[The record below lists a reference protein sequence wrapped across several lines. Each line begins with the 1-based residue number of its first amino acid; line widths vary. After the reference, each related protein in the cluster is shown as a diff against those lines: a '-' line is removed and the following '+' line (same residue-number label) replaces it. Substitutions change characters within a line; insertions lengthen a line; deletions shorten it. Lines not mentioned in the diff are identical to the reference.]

1 MKKILVVIDMQNDFI
16 TGSLGSPLTQAV
28 VPNVVK
34 KCQEYKDNGDM
45 IFYTHDTHYD
55 DYLNTLEGK
64 KLPVEHC
71 IAGEQGW
78 DIIPEIDSA
87 LSNAF
92 SIYKYSFGCLD
103 IGEEILNEVITDMII
118 RKEDTDNIEKNIEIE
133 LIGVCTD
140 ICVVSNALI
149 LRAGFPNT
157 KITVD
162 ASCCAGTSV
171 EAHQAA
177 LTVMKSC
184 QIDVIGE

>member
-1 MKKILVVIDMQNDFI
+1 MKKILVVVDMQNDFI
-16 TGSLGSPLTQAV
+16 TGSLGSPLTQVV

-34 KCQEYKDNGDM
+34 KCQEYKNNGDI
-45 IFYTHDTHYD
+45 IFFTRDTHFE
-55 DYLNTLEGK
+55 DYLITLEGK

-71 IAGEQGW
+71 IKGTKGW
-78 DIIPEIDSA
+78 NIIPELSEFID
-87 LSNAF
+87 NEKV
-92 SIYKYSFGCLD
+92 IIDKMTFGD
-103 IGEEILNEVITDMII
+103 TYIDEEIFSYLIEYTDDFFF
-118 RKEDTDNIEKNIEIE
+118 DTDFELEIV
-133 LIGVCTD
+133 GVCTD
-140 ICVVSNALI
+140 ICVVSNTLI
-149 LRAGFPNT
+149 LRAYNPNT

>member
-34 KCQEYKDNGDM
+34 KCQKYKDNGDI
-45 IFYTHDTHYD
+45 IFFTYDTHYD
-55 DYLNTLEGK
+55 NYFDTLEGK
-64 KLPVEHC
+64 KLPIKHC
-71 IAGEQGW
+71 AFGETGW
-78 DIIPEIDSA
+78 QVIPELDKFISEREYDPRIYKETFGDINIDSKIA
-87 LSNAF
+87 VA
-92 SIYKYSFGCLD
+92 CQD
-103 IGEEILNEVITDMII
+103 IPFDITEEDF
-118 RKEDTDNIEKNIEIE
+118 EIE

-149 LRAGFPNT
+149 LRASFPNT